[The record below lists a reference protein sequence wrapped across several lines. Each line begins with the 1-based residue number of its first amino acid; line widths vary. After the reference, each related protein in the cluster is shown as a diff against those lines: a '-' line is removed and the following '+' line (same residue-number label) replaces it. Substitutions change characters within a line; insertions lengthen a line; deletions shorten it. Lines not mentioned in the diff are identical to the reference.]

1 MKKEI
6 IRIANG
12 GDLDRILEIEN
23 SSFETPWSREALRME
38 IEEIELSDVFV
49 IENGEDVIGYMS
61 YMKIVD
67 EAHINNIAID
77 KIYRGSGYGRI
88 LVGSVLEIL
97 EEKNFSV
104 TLEVRKDNIVAIN
117 LYESL
122 GFKEA
127 GVRKDY
133 YGIGKDGLIMWIRR

>member
-77 KIYRGSGYGRI
+77 KKYRGNGYGRI

-97 EEKNFSV
+97 EEKNF
-104 TLEVRKDNIVAIN
+104 
-117 LYESL
+117 
-122 GFKEA
+122 
-127 GVRKDY
+127 
-133 YGIGKDGLIMWIRR
+133 